1 MSANKANNEILNND
15 IVVYEASYNVTTPGT
30 ITVSFTMPANSVI
43 DEASV
48 STSAGCLTGSLSKQ
62 TVNGEQ
68 SYTNNKATCTLN
80 PTTQG
85 TTTWSIKTN
94 PWGGNNAEIIPT
106 LSVAGKDQ
114 SIHPDPV
121 RTVGKGDYGIHFEG
135 SGKSAGIGFG
145 YNRLAG
151 FSFGIYGGNANGTM
165 LGVLPIVNGSWYFD
179 VDVSE
184 LPDSWTIG
192 LTNSNGGINVNSP
205 IHGGDI
211 TYTKI
216 DNDTLR
222 VSGSDTVSAVQYC
235 PTNNNGST
243 AAHCYYASGHVIT
256 YVPLDDLTADYLNVS
271 LKMGDEQG
279 ISSSEWPKLRV
290 DGLPL
295 TFSLSNR
302 SYGNVNTYSID
313 LPVGWINAWNNDG
326 VVYIGENLPLRLL
339 LTGNYV
345 PDNYATNVNL
355 CVAWNTSMTSVN
367 SVSNQVTGNTGGKAW
382 SVEWGVV
389 QADSSG
395 TPALD
400 SGCGEVGDAASS
412 VTFFADRTDAQSYA
426 ESAGRSINALRIKID
441 QVIAGRDIPL
451 GNLATTIIGASDYY
465 AKIIP
470 TTYYKASSDQYV
482 SSLASRTY
490 RLVPGLLSHTITA
503 KPSSTS
509 PNTEDHITIT
519 PKTYNKDTNTK
530 ITVNL
535 PSNLTPKDNSFYVS
549 TYRLIKDLDYTITKA
564 SNGGYTIT
572 FNTDQIATHSN
583 LPITGEPAIMP
594 GEPGNNTDLPIAK
607 DNNGS
612 GITRTPIEFDVLVDS
627 NTPTPST
634 LTITSTTS
642 GTGTNYA
649 SSTFKT
655 ATTNIAVATK
665 KEFGYSLSTNASSIY
680 AGDNLTYTLTN
691 TNTLDKATTNLT
703 TINVLPYSGDSRGTT
718 NLTSYNLADVRLSSS
733 SSTTIPTLYY
743 TTDSLVREL
752 ELTNPSELATNTK
765 ITWHTLTPDSN
776 TNGSYTIPSNLANQI
791 TAFKYTKP
799 TIDSNETISLSYT
812 LTNIKASGSEVAPS
826 LIGNSISY
834 TMADILSSPA
844 TNTSLVATNYLG
856 SLLRLSL
863 DKTTLSTTIDPNDV
877 QLGNGS
883 ITNPDNLTNLL
894 SLATKTTKGYTLT
907 MQLATEETSL
917 VADID
922 NTGTNAGSSN
932 GNNAT
937 TYSIPTMNTKPT
949 KGTSSWAVTLDN
961 PSDSKA
967 TWHSLPASNAIPLTI
982 SSTTTGG
989 STTKTIPITYGIA
1002 TSPDAIAG
1010 EYTNRVVYT
1019 VVEGV

>member
-1 MSANKANNEILNND
+1 MYI
-15 IVVYEASYNVTTPGT
+15 
-30 ITVSFTMPANSVI
+30 NS
-43 DEASV
+43 DR
-48 STSAGCLTGSLSKQ
+48 L
-62 TVNGEQ
+62 VN
-68 SYTNNKATCTLN
+68 
-80 PTTQG
+80 
-85 TTTWSIKTN
+85 
-94 PWGGNNAEIIPT
+94 
-106 LSVAGKDQ
+106 
-114 SIHPDPV
+114 
-121 RTVGKGDYGIHFEG
+121 
-135 SGKSAGIGFG
+135 
-145 YNRLAG
+145 
-151 FSFGIYGGNANGTM
+151 
-165 LGVLPIVNGSWYFD
+165 
-179 VDVSE
+179 
-184 LPDSWTIG
+184 
-192 LTNSNGGINVNSP
+192 
-205 IHGGDI
+205 
-211 TYTKI
+211 
-216 DNDTLR
+216 
-222 VSGSDTVSAVQYC
+222 
-235 PTNNNGST
+235 
-243 AAHCYYASGHVIT
+243 
-256 YVPLDDLTADYLNVS
+256 
-271 LKMGDEQG
+271 
-279 ISSSEWPKLRV
+279 
-290 DGLPL
+290 
-295 TFSLSNR
+295 
-302 SYGNVNTYSID
+302 
-313 LPVGWINAWNNDG
+313 
-326 VVYIGENLPLRLL
+326 
-339 LTGNYV
+339 
-345 PDNYATNVNL
+345 
-355 CVAWNTSMTSVN
+355 
-367 SVSNQVTGNTGGKAW
+367 
-382 SVEWGVV
+382 
-389 QADSSG
+389 
-395 TPALD
+395 
-400 SGCGEVGDAASS
+400 
-412 VTFFADRTDAQSYA
+412 
-426 ESAGRSINALRIKID
+426 
-441 QVIAGRDIPL
+441 GRDIGVGTVPMHIL
-451 GNLATTIIGASDYY
+451 DNQND
-465 AKIIP
+465 
-470 TTYYKASSDQYV
+470 TTYRLLASSRSADWSGNTD
-482 SSLASRTY
+482 SSSYQT
-490 RLVPGLLSHTITA
+490 LVPGLLSHTITA

-612 GITRTPIEFDVLVDS
+612 GITRPPIEFDVLVDS

-634 LTITSTTS
+634 LTITSQVS

-649 SSTFKT
+649 STTFKSASADIAI
-655 ATTNIAVATK
+655 ATRE
-665 KEFGYSLSTNASSIY
+665 EFGYSMSSNASSIY
-680 AGDNLTYTLTN
+680 AGDNLSYTLTN
-691 TNTLDKATTNLT
+691 TNTLDDPTTNLT

-733 SSTTIPTLYY
+733 SSSTTTPTLYY

-863 DKTTLSTTIDPNDV
+863 DKATLSTTIDPNDV

-883 ITNPDNLTNLL
+883 TTNPDNLTNLL

-937 TYSIPTMNTKPT
+937 TSSIPTMNTKPT